1 MVLGME
7 TILNK
12 LNSKYANS
20 EITRIANTGDIAG
33 AAEMAAKMAMWGL
46 WIELRNA
53 AGLPSDDAARN
64 EWLAADKARR
74 ASKFAK
80 R

>member
-1 MVLGME
+1 MNA
-7 TILNK
+7 ILNK
-12 LNSKYANS
+12 LNSTYRNS
-20 EITRIANTGDIAG
+20 EITRLANAGDLAG

-53 AGLPSDDAARN
+53 AGLPGDDATRN
-64 EWLAADKARR
+64 AWLAADKARR
-74 ASKFAK
+74 AAKFEK

>member
-1 MVLGME
+1 MN
-7 TILNK
+7 TILSK
-12 LNSKYANS
+12 LNARYANS
-20 EITRIANTGDIAG
+20 EITRIANAGDLAG

-74 ASKFAK
+74 AAKFSK